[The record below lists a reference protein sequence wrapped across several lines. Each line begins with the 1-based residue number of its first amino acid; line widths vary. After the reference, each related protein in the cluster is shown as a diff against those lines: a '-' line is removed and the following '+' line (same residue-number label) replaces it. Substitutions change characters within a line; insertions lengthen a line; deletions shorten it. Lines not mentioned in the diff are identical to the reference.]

1 MNSSSVSDV
10 TVGGYQVSTIVLGVL
25 FFTSEVLPF
34 IKKNRG
40 NRVLET
46 VIALV
51 RGNNFTNDDIADK
64 LDDIKTAIDEKRDN
78 PVSEEEKENEV
89 KV

>member
-40 NRVLET
+40 NGVLET

-64 LDDIKTAIDEKRDN
+64 LDDIKTAIDEKKEDA
-78 PVSEEEKENEV
+78 VSEKENDV

>member
-40 NRVLET
+40 NGVLET

-64 LDDIKTAIDEKRDN
+64 LDDIKTAIDEKKEN
-78 PVSEEEKENEV
+78 AVTEKENDV

>member
-40 NRVLET
+40 NGVLET

-64 LDDIKTAIDEKRDN
+64 LDDIKTAIDEKKEN
-78 PVSEEEKENEV
+78 AVSEKENDV

>member
-10 TVGGYQVSTIVLGVL
+10 TVGGYQVSTIVLSVL

-40 NRVLET
+40 NGVLET

-78 PVSEEEKENEV
+78 PVTEKENDV

>member
-40 NRVLET
+40 NGVLET

-64 LDDIKTAIDEKRDN
+64 LDDIKTAIDEKKEN
-78 PVSEEEKENEV
+78 AVSEKENDI

>member
-10 TVGGYQVSTIVLGVL
+10 TIGGYQVSTIVLGVL

-40 NRVLET
+40 NGVLET

-64 LDDIKTAIDEKRDN
+64 LDDIKTAIDEKKEN
-78 PVSEEEKENEV
+78 AVSEKENDI